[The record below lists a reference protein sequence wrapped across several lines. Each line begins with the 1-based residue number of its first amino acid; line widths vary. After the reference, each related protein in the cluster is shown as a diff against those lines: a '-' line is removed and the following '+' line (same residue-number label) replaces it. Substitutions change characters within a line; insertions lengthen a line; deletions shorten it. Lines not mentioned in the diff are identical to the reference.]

1 MKLLI
6 AYLLVAFGG
15 AVGSVARYA
24 VTAAATWCWGPAF
37 PWGTIIINVVGS
49 FIITFVGTLTA
60 ATGIFPASPEM
71 RVLVMVGFCGGFTT
85 FSSFSLQTLELAQSG
100 RPVGAAANVLLSVCV
115 CLGAAWAGYYVSGWV
130 GAVAR
135 TES

>member
-1 MKLLI
+1 MHH
-6 AYLLVAFGG
+6 A
-15 AVGSVARYA
+15 
-24 VTAAATWCWGPAF
+24 
-37 PWGTIIINVVGS
+37 VVGS

-100 RPVGAAANVLLSVCV
+100 SPVRAAANVLLSVCV
-115 CLGAAWAGYYVSGWV
+115 CLGAAWAGYYASGWI
-130 GAVAR
+130 GTVAR